1 MEISFRHLILIFT
14 VLFSWAT
21 VARSVVDGDRPSLTQ
36 KNPPPSVVAETIDR
50 LTKCAQ
56 QLFPNSLLDQGA
68 LFNRYAQPGQRL
80 EVKQLCFDKT
90 KILVV
95 DIPKR
100 FDSALSDALKEK
112 AAASRTSIAIV
123 ETGDEGSGA
132 GSR

>member
-1 MEISFRHLILIFT
+1 MEISFRHLILMFT
-14 VLFSWAT
+14 VLSSSAT
-21 VARSVVDGDRPSLTQ
+21 MARSVVDEDKPSLAQ
-36 KNPPPSVVAETIDR
+36 RNSPPKLIAETIDR

-56 QLFPNSLLDQGA
+56 QLFPNSPLDRGA

-100 FDSALSDALKEK
+100 FDSALSDALKDK
-112 AAASRTSIAIV
+112 AAASRTSIATI
-123 ETGDEGSGA
+123 ETRDDSSGL